1 MKKIAKIFVEWL
13 STTKI
18 LSFPRKIAARVIL
31 YVISTKNEE
40 IIYYNDPERLK
51 VISLSKKIRNE
62 RESLLSY
69 IEAYNICMAVKR
81 TLKVDGDIAEVGV
94 YKGGSAK
101 LICENKENKL
111 LHLFDTFE
119 GLPDLCEIDDPKQF
133 HKGQFLCSFENV
145 KDYLREYQNVR
156 FYKGLFPLTAE
167 PLKNKKFSFVNLD
180 VDLYK
185 STLSCLEFFYPKMNR
200 GGIIISHDYS
210 GASGVRKAFDE
221 FFEDKQEPIIELSGS
236 QCLIVRC

>member
-31 YVISTKNEE
+31 YVISTKNGE

-51 VISLSKKIRNE
+51 VIALSKKIRNE

-81 TLKVDGDIAEVGV
+81 TLKVNGDIAEVGV

-221 FFEDKQEPIIELSGS
+221 FFEDKQEAIIELSGS
-236 QCLIVRC
+236 QCLIAKC